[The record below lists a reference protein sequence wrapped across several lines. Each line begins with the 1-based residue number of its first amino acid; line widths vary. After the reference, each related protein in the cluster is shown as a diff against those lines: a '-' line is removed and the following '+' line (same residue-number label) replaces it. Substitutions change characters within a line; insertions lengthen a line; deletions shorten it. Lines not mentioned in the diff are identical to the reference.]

1 MGLAA
6 LVALFTNTVMSIV
19 SSTKLIP
26 KDLRIS
32 RPHNS
37 MDVETRVNLVLQ
49 VVVHVVPR
57 SLVRILITAT
67 VDSSNPGRDEKRTL
81 PNGCSQNMHRQ

>member
-1 MGLAA
+1 
-6 LVALFTNTVMSIV
+6 
-19 SSTKLIP
+19 
-26 KDLRIS
+26 
-32 RPHNS
+32 
-37 MDVETRVNLVLQ
+37 MDMEAKGKLVLQ
-49 VVVHVVPR
+49 VVVQVVPR

>member
-1 MGLAA
+1 
-6 LVALFTNTVMSIV
+6 
-19 SSTKLIP
+19 
-26 KDLRIS
+26 
-32 RPHNS
+32 
-37 MDVETRVNLVLQ
+37 MDMEAKGKFVLQ
-49 VVVHVVPR
+49 VVVQVVPR